1 VPSTG
6 GLTQTEASNRA
17 NRPQNLTV
25 FAAASLIDPFTA
37 IGEQFQA
44 GHPGVRVAYNF
55 AGSQQLVQQLAQG
68 APADVFASADTK
80 QMDAAVQSGSVLTD
94 SPQVFAHNR
103 LVVVFP
109 KDNPGGLE
117 SLQDLAKPGLRLV
130 LADKAVPVGNYSLNF
145 LDRASQQVD
154 YGPDFKEKVLKN
166 VLSYEEN
173 VKAVLSKVLLGE
185 ADAGIIY
192 TSDIS
197 QANAGKV
204 GQLNIPDAL
213 NPTIS
218 YTIAPVSGSPNPELT
233 NAFVDFVLS
242 TQGQAILK
250 SHGFFPVK

>member
-1 VPSTG
+1 
-6 GLTQTEASNRA
+6 
-17 NRPQNLTV
+17 
-25 FAAASLIDPFTA
+25 
-37 IGEQFQA
+37 
-44 GHPGVRVAYNF
+44 
-55 AGSQQLVQQLAQG
+55 
-68 APADVFASADTK
+68 
-80 QMDAAVQSGSVLTD
+80 M
-94 SPQVFAHNR
+94 
-103 LVVVFP
+103 
-109 KDNPGGLE
+109 
-117 SLQDLAKPGLRLV
+117 
-130 LADKAVPVGNYSLNF
+130 PVGNYTLNF
-145 LDRASQQVD
+145 LDRASQQTD

-197 QANAGKV
+197 QANAGQV

-218 YTIAPVSGSPNPELT
+218 YTIAPVLGSPNPELT